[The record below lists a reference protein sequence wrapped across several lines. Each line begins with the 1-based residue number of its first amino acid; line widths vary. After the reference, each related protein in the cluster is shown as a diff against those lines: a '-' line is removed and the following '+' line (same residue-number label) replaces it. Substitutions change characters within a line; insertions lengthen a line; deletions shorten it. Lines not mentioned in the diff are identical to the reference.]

1 MSEEQRHETVEE
13 FLKRG
18 GKVTRLPDGPN
29 SFYGVELDT
38 PTTVK
43 PTADIPAASTE
54 LKCVSWKDIEH
65 DEKIIE
71 SDDQY
76 WKAVDRAVDK
86 LMKKYS

>member
-1 MSEEQRHETVEE
+1 MSEQREEPVEE

-43 PTADIPAASTE
+43 PTGEIPAESTE

-86 LMKKYS
+86 LMSKYS

>member
-1 MSEEQRHETVEE
+1 MSEQRHETVEE

-43 PTADIPAASTE
+43 PTSEITE
-54 LKCVSWKDIEH
+54 TVEYNRLSWKDIEH
-65 DEKIIE
+65 DDRIIE
-71 SDDQY
+71 TDDQY
-76 WKAVDRAVDK
+76 WKEGEKSIDK
-86 LMKKYS
+86 LMEKYC